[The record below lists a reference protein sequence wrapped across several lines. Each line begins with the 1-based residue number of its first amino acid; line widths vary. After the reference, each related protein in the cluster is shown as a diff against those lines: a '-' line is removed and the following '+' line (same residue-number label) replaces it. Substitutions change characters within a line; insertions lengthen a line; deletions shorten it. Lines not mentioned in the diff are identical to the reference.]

1 MGLRSYCRS
10 GYFSKTPESRGR
22 QGSGKGEGVSVIP
35 QHATNRLHSDFRL
48 ELDGTSKSLAVPKG
62 PSREPTQERLAVQ
75 VEDYPLDYAQFEG
88 LIPTGQ
94 YGGGRVLLWDC
105 GRWTPLDDPGEAL
118 QRERLKFTLQGDKL
132 SGAWTLIRM
141 GRARD
146 RRKEHWL
153 LMKERNEYAR
163 LGGKAEV
170 TRRRLRAIER
180 RSSPVQSVLATA
192 LRARIH
198 WAEPRLVADSLPA
211 LIGLVRLGGL
221 ELHT

>member
-1 MGLRSYCRS
+1 MSLRFYWQKRN
-10 GYFSKTPESRGR
+10 FSKTPEPRGR
-22 QGSGKGEGVSVIP
+22 QRSGKGEGVYVIP
-35 QHATNRLHSDFRL
+35 QHAANRLHSDFRL
-48 ELDGTSKSLAVPKG
+48 ELDGTSKSLAVLQG

-88 LIPTGQ
+88 LI
-94 YGGGRVLLWDC
+94 
-105 GRWTPLDDPGEAL
+105 
-118 QRERLKFTLQGDKL
+118 
-132 SGAWTLIRM
+132 RM

-153 LMKERNEYAR
+153 LMKERDEYAR
-163 LGGKAEV
+163 LGEKAEV
-170 TRRRLRAIER
+170 TRRRLCAIER

-192 LRARIH
+192 SRARIH
-198 WAEPRLVADSLPA
+198 WVEPRLVADSLPA